1 MTRGRAV
8 VAALACLALPLSAAK
23 CEKSKGGGATAPNPA
38 AQPEAP
44 AADPGPQNTEGQ
56 AFVVVTWLGERSGYV
71 QIYVNGRPGPNIPAG
86 RPIKLGEGAR
96 YYTGRFERAVSLS
109 GVTTLGIS
117 WSPSAPGMPAQCT
130 IQHDALPVAYQGVD
144 GGPCAANW
152 TVVR

>member
-1 MTRGRAV
+1 M
-8 VAALACLALPLSAAK
+8 VAALACLALLLSAAK
-23 CEKSKGGGATAPNPA
+23 CDKPEDKPLNPPKKASDPNPA

-56 AFVVVTWLGERSGYV
+56 ALLVVTWLGERSGYV
-71 QIYVNGRPGPNIPAG
+71 QVYVNGKAGPGIPAG
-86 RPIKLGEGAR
+86 KPVKAGGSK

-109 GVTTLGIS
+109 GVTMLGVS

-130 IQHDALPVAYQGVD
+130 IQHNGLAVGYQGVN